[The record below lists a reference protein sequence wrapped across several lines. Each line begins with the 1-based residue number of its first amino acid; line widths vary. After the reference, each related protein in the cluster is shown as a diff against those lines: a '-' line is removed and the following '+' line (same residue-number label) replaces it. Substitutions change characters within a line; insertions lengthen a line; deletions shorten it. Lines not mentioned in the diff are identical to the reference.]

1 MSNSSS
7 KSKLQLWVQN
17 ILWGLTYFH
26 LKIILEPKTLWT
38 QKIFGTPIFFHDQKH
53 FGQKKIWSEIFC
65 EPKNILLRNF
75 FDSNFF
81 STKLFWPKII
91 FSLYIFFYPK
101 NILDLCFLSES
112 KFFWQFLAAMSSSRS
127 DDVTQSVCM
136 SVCSSCFFNGDQ
148 F

>member
-1 MSNSSS
+1 MTLRWFLKSEKYYNSFKKNFKAKPKYTLTYINKTWTFLVTASSSIFNVKLHS

-38 QKIFGTPIFFHDQKH
+38 QKIVGTPNFFRDQKH

-91 FSLYIFFYPK
+91 FSL
-101 NILDLCFLSES
+101 
-112 KFFWQFLAAMSSSRS
+112 
-127 DDVTQSVCM
+127 
-136 SVCSSCFFNGDQ
+136 
-148 F
+148 